1 MAIEGYQ
8 NSRLDR
14 ENLINNHVELVRR
27 IAFKIHG
34 RVGQYAEVDDLIQYG
49 VIGLIEAANNYSN
62 IKDGAFPNY
71 ASVRIKGAII
81 DHLRRSSS
89 LSRQNIKR
97 HKKISAAKD
106 ELRQVLGREP
116 NTDQLAAK
124 LKISARELLRWES
137 QISAGNVQSIEDF
150 FHETSVQFSTDKE
163 GQDSVLD
170 HKLRSKILAEKLGE
184 LEDNQ
189 ALVLQLY
196 FVEELNT
203 YEIAEILDLSPGRI
217 SQIKSTAFKT
227 LRDKLGEDF

>member
-1 MAIEGYQ
+1 MTIEGYQ
-8 NSRLDR
+8 NSQVDR
-14 ENLINNHVELVRR
+14 ENLINKHVELVRR

-62 IKDGAFPNY
+62 LKDGAFPNY

-89 LSRQNIKR
+89 LSRQNIKK
-97 HKKISAAKD
+97 HKQISAAKD
-106 ELRQVLGREP
+106 DLRQTLGHEP

-137 QISAGNVQSIEDF
+137 QISAGHIQSIGDF
-150 FHETSVQFSTDKE
+150 FHETSVQFSSDEKS
-163 GQDSVLD
+163 QDSVLD
-170 HKLRSKILAEKLGE
+170 QKLRAKILSERLAE
-184 LEDNQ
+184 LEANQ

-203 YEIAEILDLSPGRI
+203 YEIAEILELSPGRV
-217 SQIKSTAFKT
+217 SQIKSTAFKV
-227 LRDKLGEDF
+227 LRDKLGKDF

>member
-1 MAIEGYQ
+1 MTIEGYQ
-8 NSRLDR
+8 NSQVDR
-14 ENLINNHVELVRR
+14 ENLINKHVELVRR

-71 ASVRIKGAII
+71 ASVRIKGSII

-89 LSRQNIKR
+89 LSRQNIKK
-97 HKKISAAKD
+97 HKQISAAKD
-106 ELRQVLGREP
+106 DLRQILGHEP

-124 LKISARELLRWES
+124 LKISPRELLRWES
-137 QISAGNVQSIEDF
+137 QISAGHIQSIDDF
-150 FHETSVQFSTDKE
+150 FHETSVQFSSDEKS
-163 GQDSVLD
+163 QDSVLD
-170 HKLRSKILAEKLGE
+170 QKLRAKILSERLAE
-184 LEDNQ
+184 LEANQ

-203 YEIAEILDLSPGRI
+203 YEIAEILELSPGRV
-217 SQIKSTAFKT
+217 SQIKSTAFKF
-227 LRDKLGEDF
+227 LRDKLGRDF

>member
-1 MAIEGYQ
+1 MTIEGYQ
-8 NSRLDR
+8 NSQVDR
-14 ENLINNHVELVRR
+14 ENLINKHVELVRR

-89 LSRQNIKR
+89 LSRQNIKK
-97 HKKISAAKD
+97 HKQISAAKD
-106 ELRQVLGREP
+106 DLRRILGHEP

-137 QISAGNVQSIEDF
+137 QISAGHIQSIDDF
-150 FHETSVQFSTDKE
+150 FHETSVQFSSDE
-163 GQDSVLD
+163 MSQDFVLD
-170 HKLRSKILAEKLGE
+170 QKLRAKILSERLAE
-184 LEDNQ
+184 LEANQ

-203 YEIAEILDLSPGRI
+203 YEIAEILELSPGRV
-217 SQIKSTAFKT
+217 SQIKSTAFKV
-227 LRDKLGEDF
+227 LRDKLGKDF

>member
-1 MAIEGYQ
+1 MTIEGYQ
-8 NSRLDR
+8 NSQVDR
-14 ENLINNHVELVRR
+14 ENLINKHVELVRR

-89 LSRQNIKR
+89 LSRQNIKK
-97 HKKISAAKD
+97 HKQISAAKD
-106 ELRQVLGREP
+106 DLRQILGHEP

-124 LKISARELLRWES
+124 LKISPRELLRWES
-137 QISAGNVQSIEDF
+137 QISAGHIQSIDDF
-150 FHETSVQFSTDKE
+150 FHETSVQFSSDEKS
-163 GQDSVLD
+163 QDSVLD
-170 HKLRSKILAEKLGE
+170 QKLRAKILSERLAE
-184 LEDNQ
+184 LEANQ

-203 YEIAEILDLSPGRI
+203 YEIAEILELSPGRV
-217 SQIKSTAFKT
+217 SQIKSTAFKV
-227 LRDKLGEDF
+227 LRDKLGKDF

>member
-1 MAIEGYQ
+1 MTIEGYQ
-8 NSRLDR
+8 NSQVDR
-14 ENLINNHVELVRR
+14 ENLINKHVELVRR

-71 ASVRIKGAII
+71 ASVRIKGSII

-89 LSRQNIKR
+89 LSRQNIKK
-97 HKKISAAKD
+97 HKQISAAKD
-106 ELRQVLGREP
+106 DLRQILGHEP

-137 QISAGNVQSIEDF
+137 QISAGHIQSIDDF
-150 FHETSVQFSTDKE
+150 FHETSVQFSSGEK

-170 HKLRSKILAEKLGE
+170 QKLRSKILSEKLVE
-184 LEDNQ
+184 LEANQ

-203 YEIAEILDLSPGRI
+203 YEIAEILELSPGRV
-217 SQIKSTAFKT
+217 SQIKSTAFKV
-227 LRDKLGEDF
+227 LRDKLGKDF

>member
-1 MAIEGYQ
+1 MTIEGYQ
-8 NSRLDR
+8 NSQVDR
-14 ENLINNHVELVRR
+14 ENLINKHVELVRR

-71 ASVRIKGAII
+71 ASVRIKGSII

-89 LSRQNIKR
+89 LSRQNIKK
-97 HKKISAAKD
+97 HKQISAAKD
-106 ELRQVLGREP
+106 DLRQILGHEP

-137 QISAGNVQSIEDF
+137 QISAGHIQSIDDF
-150 FHETSVQFSTDKE
+150 FHETSVQFSSDEKS
-163 GQDSVLD
+163 QDSVLD
-170 HKLRSKILAEKLGE
+170 QKLRAKILSERLAE
-184 LEDNQ
+184 LEANQ

-203 YEIAEILDLSPGRI
+203 YEIAEILELSPGRV
-217 SQIKSTAFKT
+217 SQIKSTAFKF
-227 LRDKLGEDF
+227 LRDKLGRDF